1 MQLRLGPRTLNLD
14 RPQVMGVLNI
24 TPDSFSDGGRFL
36 EVDAAVC
43 QAERM
48 HAEGAAIIDVGG
60 ESTRPGAE
68 RISEG
73 EELDRVI
80 PVIESISGCSDVPI
94 SIDTSRPAV
103 MRAAVAAGASM
114 INDVYALRQE
124 GAMEVAQ
131 QLGTAVCIVHM
142 QGEPGTM
149 QHKPDYRDIPGDIL
163 EFISRRLAACRDAG
177 IPPDKILIDPGFGFG
192 KTHEHNVRLLAK
204 LERFQE
210 LEMPLLVGLSRKSTL
225 GYLTGKGEEE
235 RLAPGIAAAVMA
247 VERGAN
253 IVRTHDVG
261 PTVDALIIA
270 HAVMQSGKNQ

>member
-14 RPQVMGVLNI
+14 RPQVMGVLNV

-36 EVDAAVC
+36 QVDAAAR

-48 HAEGAAIIDVGG
+48 QAAGAAMIDVGG

-80 PVIESISGCSDVPI
+80 PVIESISGCSDVSI
-94 SIDTSRPAV
+94 SIDTSKPAV
-103 MRAAVAAGASM
+103 MRAAVEAGASM
-114 INDVYALRQE
+114 INDIYALRQE
-124 GAMEVAQ
+124 GAMEAAL
-131 QLGTAVCIVHM
+131 QLDATVCLMHM

-149 QHKPDYRDIPGDIL
+149 QHKPDYKDIPGDIL
-163 EFISRRLAACRDAG
+163 EFIAHRLAACRNAG
-177 IPPDKILIDPGFGFG
+177 IEPDRIVIDPGFGFG

-204 LERFQE
+204 LERFRK
-210 LEMPLLVGLSRKSTL
+210 LGMPLLVGLSRKSTL
-225 GYLTGKGEEE
+225 GYLTGKGAAN
-235 RLAPGIAAAVMA
+235 RLSPGIAAAVLA

-253 IVRTHDVG
+253 IVRTHDVE
-261 PTVDALIIA
+261 PTVDALKIA
-270 HAVMQSGKNQ
+270 HAVIQSGKKQ

>member
-14 RPQVMGVLNI
+14 GPQVMGVLNI

-36 EVDAAVC
+36 EVDAAVR

-48 HAEGAAIIDVGG
+48 QAEGAAIIDVGG

-73 EELDRVI
+73 EELDRVV
-80 PVIESISGCSDVPI
+80 PVIESISGRSDVSI

-103 MRAAVAAGASM
+103 MRAAVAAGAVM

-124 GAMEVAQ
+124 GAMEVAN
-131 QLGTAVCIVHM
+131 QLDTAVCLVHM
-142 QGEPGTM
+142 QGAPGTM
-149 QHKPDYRDIPGDIL
+149 QHKPEYQDIPGDIL
-163 EFISRRLAACRDAG
+163 EFLAHRLAACRDAG
-177 IPPDKILIDPGFGFG
+177 IAPDRIAIDPGFGFG
-192 KTHEHNVRLLAK
+192 KTHEHNVRLLAN

-225 GYLTGKGEEE
+225 GHLTGKGEEH

-253 IVRTHDVG
+253 IVRTHDVE
-261 PTVDALIIA
+261 PTVDALKIV